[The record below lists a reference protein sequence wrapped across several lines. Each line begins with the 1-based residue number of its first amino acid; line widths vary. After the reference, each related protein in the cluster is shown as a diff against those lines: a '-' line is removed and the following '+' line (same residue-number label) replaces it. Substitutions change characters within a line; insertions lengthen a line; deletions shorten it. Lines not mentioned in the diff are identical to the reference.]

1 VNNHPLLKLKFLL
14 GLLEQSLCFIKV
26 LQLNQVVLNSF
37 VLKLMAKFK
46 TQHAFGAAIE
56 VTRLIF
62 CVFLLA
68 RVVFRFIR
76 NCPPAK
82 ITLSL

>member
-1 VNNHPLLKLKFLL
+1 MNNYPLLQLKFLL
-14 GLLEQSLCFIKV
+14 GLLKLSVCFIKV
-26 LQLNQVVLNSF
+26 LQLNQVLLHSF

-46 TQHAFGAAIE
+46 TQHAFGAAVE

-62 CVFLLA
+62 SVFLLA

-76 NCPPAK
+76 NCPPAE